1 MLAGQKTCQ
10 LRRLF
15 VRGRSVFFRLQ
26 LKKVSMTFCLEVF
39 VVGFHDVGYVAT
51 MTSYNQILICRSR
64 VHLFSSV
71 TFCPLQQLAGH
82 LNGIRAGVCLWILSF
97 H

>member
-15 VRGRSVFFRLQ
+15 VRGRSVFFKAATQ
-26 LKKVSMTFCLEVF
+26 KASITICLEVF
-39 VVGFHDVGYVAT
+39 VVGFHDVGYDAT
-51 MTSYNQILICRSR
+51 MISYYQILICRSR

-82 LNGIRAGVCLWILSF
+82 LNGIRAGVYV
-97 H
+97 